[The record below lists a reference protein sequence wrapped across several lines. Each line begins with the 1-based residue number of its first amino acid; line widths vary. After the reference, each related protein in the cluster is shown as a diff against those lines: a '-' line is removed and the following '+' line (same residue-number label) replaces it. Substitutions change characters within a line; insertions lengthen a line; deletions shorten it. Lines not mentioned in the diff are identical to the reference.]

1 MWTMAMMNT
10 FLLVLGQLKNLP
22 PDEPRLNADA
32 SQTLTMLIG
41 LVLVVGILLVSLRP
55 SKRDRVQE

>member
-1 MWTMAMMNT
+1 MAMMNGL
-10 FLLVLGQLKNLP
+10 FLVLGQLKNLP
-22 PDEPRLNADA
+22 SDEPRLGGDA

-41 LVLVVGILLVSLRP
+41 IVLVVGILLVSFRP